1 MQEIL
6 GTVVMGP
13 WGQDILHTEGQ
24 DAETLEHMCRR
35 RLWVRQSWDR
45 GDGRDILHTEGEDA
59 QTLEHMLPGLWVR
72 QS

>member
-1 MQEIL
+1 MLLCDGVTAGAPVQEIL

-24 DAETLEHMCRR
+24 DA
-35 RLWVRQSWDR
+35 
-45 GDGRDILHTEGEDA
+45 
-59 QTLEHMLPGLWVR
+59 QTLEHMLPSLWVR